1 MLNIQEFRKKVRAL
15 PDLLNIAFMV
25 GQYDYRDKQYAIA
38 LQKDGSFLSGFR
50 FSGPD
55 LESMSANGINALAAT
70 LNEALAR
77 LGSGWSTHITAI
89 RYPAN
94 GYIPAE
100 DNHFPDPISQL
111 IDDERRG
118 QYEQES
124 AHYLS
129 EYFCTVAW
137 QTPPDAETG
146 MADAVITRPTAKKG
160 TKKQGLGFEA
170 TIGKYRQI
178 FENILGMFGS
188 RCKVAPLNERD
199 LLTHI
204 HECLTG
210 DRHPVNPP
218 HVPAYL
224 DVLVGHHDFVA
235 GLEPQLDG
243 QHIRTVSFTG
253 YPQDSFP
260 EMLEGLSNLP
270 FPLRYTTRFIFLDPA
285 DALPL
290 IDKYR
295 KAWFGAR
302 HTLMSQIGSQFTGES
317 STATS
322 EDTEAVRLA
331 FDAQQ
336 AKADASS
343 GAVRFGYFTATI
355 VLRDA
360 DEKELLDRV
369 KSVESFLNN
378 LGFVAK
384 VETTNA
390 VEAFLGSIPGH
401 TWENVRRPPMHSAN
415 FVDLSPKTNI
425 WAGSERCPSPLMKQ
439 DGKSAPALLYGATTG
454 ATPFRFS
461 FHVGDVGHAMMA
473 GPTGAGKSA
482 ALALFAAQWLRY
494 KDARVISFD
503 KGRSMYALCE
513 AVGGAHYDIAGEL
526 SDLTFAPLAGINK
539 GPQERAFAEEWLEA
553 LCVLQGVTIMPKDR
567 DVIHLGI
574 EGLAQEEGR
583 SITDVRSLLQDEQIK
598 AAISFYTGK
607 GRTGTLLDARTDTL
621 GMSNHFTV
629 FELENLLTGSEQAK
643 LVVVPTLLYIFHRIE
658 QMLDGRPTLILLDEA
673 WTLIDNEQFSNKL
686 REWLKVLRKK
696 NAVVVF
702 ATQSLADLKD
712 SKLRP
717 VLMESCPTKIFLPN
731 REATSQNLLPLYRDF
746 GLEDRQIELLQTAT
760 PKSDYY
766 VFTPDGHRRISLS
779 MGPVTLA
786 FCGVSDPRDVKRV
799 AELKE
804 SYGQQWPVAWL
815 RERLPANRQDWV
827 EYAKGL
833 FGM

>member
-15 PDLLNIAFMV
+15 PDLLNIAYIV
-25 GQYDYRDKQYAIA
+25 GQYDFVMGPYAIA

-55 LESMSANGINALAAT
+55 LESMSTNNINALSGT
-70 LNEALAR
+70 LNAALAR
-77 LGSGWSTHITAI
+77 LGSGWSVHITSI

-94 GYIPAE
+94 GYIPVQ
-100 DNHFPDPISQL
+100 DCYFPDPVSQI

-129 EYFCTVAW
+129 EYFCTIAW
-137 QTPPDAETG
+137 QTPPDAEKG
-146 MADAVITRPTAKKG
+146 MADAIVTRPFKKKG
-160 TKKQGLGFEA
+160 QSKGMGFE
-170 TIGKYRQI
+170 TIIGKYRQD
-178 FENILGMFGS
+178 FENILSMFSS
-188 RCKVAPLNERD
+188 RCKVVPLDERN

-204 HECLTG
+204 HECLIG

-224 DVLVGHHDFVA
+224 DALIGRHDFVA

-243 QHIRTVSFTG
+243 RHIRVVTFIG
-253 YPQDSFP
+253 YPQDGFP
-260 EMLEGLSNLP
+260 EILEGLSSVP
-270 FPLRYTTRFIFLDPA
+270 FPLRYTTRFILLDPA

-302 HTLMSQIGSQFTGES
+302 HTLGSQIGAQFTGEA
-317 STATS
+317 STSTS

-343 GAVRFGYFTATI
+343 GMVRFGYFTATV
-355 VLRDA
+355 VLLDA
-360 DEKELLDRV
+360 DEKVLLDRV
-369 KSVESFLNN
+369 KSVESYLNN

-401 TWENVRRPPMHSAN
+401 SWENVRRPLMHSAN
-415 FVDLSPKTNI
+415 FVDLSPKTSV

-439 DGKSAPALLYGATTG
+439 SGNLAPALLYAATSG
-454 ATPFRFS
+454 STPYRFNL
-461 FHVGDVGHAMMA
+461 HVGDVGHAMIV
-473 GPTGAGKSA
+473 GPTGAGKSTL
-482 ALALFAAQWLRY
+482 LALMAAQWLRY
-494 KDARVISFD
+494 KDARVIGFD

-539 GPQERAFAEEWLEA
+539 SQAERAFAEEWLEA
-553 LCVLQGVTIMPKDR
+553 CCELQGMTIRSRER
-567 DVIHLGI
+567 DVIHGAI
-574 EGLAQEEGR
+574 EGLSQEEGR
-583 SITDVRSLLQDEQIK
+583 SLTDVRSLLQDEQIK
-598 AAISFYTGK
+598 AAIGFYTGM

-621 GMSNHFTV
+621 GMDNRFTV
-629 FELENLLTGSEQAK
+629 FEMEHLLTGTEQAK
-643 LVVVPTLLYIFHRIE
+643 LTTGPVLLYIFHRIE
-658 QMLDGRPTLILLDEA
+658 QMLDGSPTLIELDEG
-673 WTLIDNEQFSNKL
+673 WLMLENPQFLAKL
-686 REWLKVLRKK
+686 AEWLVTLRKK
-696 NAVVVF
+696 NAAVVF
-702 ATQSLADLKD
+702 ATTSLSHLAKSPLLPILKE
-712 SKLRP
+712 
-717 VLMESCPTKIFLPN
+717 VCHTKIFLPN
-731 REATSQNLLPLYRDF
+731 AEATSQDLLPMYRDM
-746 GLEDRQIELLQTAT
+746 GLNDRQVELLQMAT

-766 VFTPDGHRRISLS
+766 VFTPDGHRRINLA
-779 MGPVTLA
+779 MGQVALA
-786 FCGVSDPRDVKRV
+786 FCGVSDPRDVKRI

-804 SYGQQWPVAWL
+804 SYGPQWPVAWL
-815 RERLPANRQDWV
+815 RDRLPANRHEWV
-827 EYAKGL
+827 EQAKRG